1 MGPGDTLLVQ
11 DNRAFRFNLYA
22 PDGSSA
28 GSFRMQLEERR
39 PEQFRATAS
48 GAIAEQFE
56 PRVSRSETGLEN
68 PRGGILRLATDGTV
82 IDTFLTFPSVT
93 PRGPDGR
100 PLRGGQYYT
109 PKMTWDLTDS
119 AELVCGRNDEYRITV
134 YSNRQLERIITRP
147 FESRPIADSEKEAIR
162 ESFYARW
169 AAAGLRKER
178 VDRMWSSS
186 HIADFYPAFNELAVG
201 PMGTIW
207 AQHVQRVSDLT
218 DEEDFGPDKL
228 GARDWDVFEA
238 EGRFLG
244 VVTLPQRFTPTVFR
258 ADKIYGVW
266 RDEFDVQYVV
276 RLRIVGDLVVG
287 AT

>member
-1 MGPGDTLLVQ
+1 MGPGDTVLVQ
-11 DNRAFRFNLYA
+11 DNRAFRFNRYA

-28 GSFRMQLEERR
+28 GSFRMELEERR
-39 PEQFRATAS
+39 PEEFNATAS
-48 GAIAEQFE
+48 GVIAEQFE
-56 PRVSRSETGLEN
+56 PRLSRTEAGIEIPN
-68 PRGGILRLATDGTV
+68 GGILRLATDGAV
-82 IDTFLTFPSVT
+82 IDTLLTFPSTT
-93 PRGPDGR
+93 PREPDGR

-147 FESRPIADSEKEAIR
+147 FESGPIADSEKEAIR

-169 AAAGLRKER
+169 AAFGLPRER
-178 VDRMWSSS
+178 INRMWSST
-186 HIADFYPAFNELAVG
+186 HIADFYPAFHELAVG

-207 AQHVQRVSDLT
+207 AQHVQRVSDLG

-228 GARDWDVFEA
+228 GAREWDVFDTH
-238 EGRFLG
+238 GRFLG
-244 VVTLPQRFTPTVFR
+244 VVTLPQRFTPVDFR

-266 RDEFDVQYVV
+266 RDELDVQFVV
-276 RLRIVGDLVVG
+276 RFRIVGDLG
-287 AT
+287 IDAT